1 MHLILENDTLILFK
15 LVYFVNF
22 CKKKR
27 GHLLGGE
34 TACKK
39 YVAIRFGGMADNGA
53 EGNPGT
59 AEQRRE
65 YPCFGRQA
73 GLLEKITYTF

>member
-1 MHLILENDTLILFK
+1 M
-15 LVYFVNF
+15 
-22 CKKKR
+22 
-27 GHLLGGE
+27 GGE